1 MSKQVEE
8 DKKAKLL
15 KEVAD
20 IKHEQEHIKGLLR
33 DNKMQELND
42 YLQGELTQKHYVEK
56 ALHNMMNPNM
66 PVTIYDNANNAFN
79 LNKNLYC
86 GKYLSLMKWSVCFFV
101 LCLSLHCL
109 CL

>member
-1 MSKQVEE
+1 MEE
-8 DKKAKLL
+8 DKKVKLL

-33 DNKMQELND
+33 DNKIQELND

-79 LNKNLYC
+79 FLEILKREKEAELA
-86 GKYLSLMKWSVCFFV
+86 KKLSNVDN
-101 LCLSLHCL
+101 
-109 CL
+109 

>member
-1 MSKQVEE
+1 MEE
-8 DKKAKLL
+8 DKKVKLL

-79 LNKNLYC
+79 FLVILKREKEAELA
-86 GKYLSLMKWSVCFFV
+86 KKLSNVDN
-101 LCLSLHCL
+101 
-109 CL
+109 

>member
-1 MSKQVEE
+1 VSKQVEE
-8 DKKAKLL
+8 DKKVKLL

-79 LNKNLYC
+79 FLEILKREKEAELA
-86 GKYLSLMKWSVCFFV
+86 KKLSNVDN
-101 LCLSLHCL
+101 
-109 CL
+109 

>member
-8 DKKAKLL
+8 DKKVKLL

-66 PVTIYDNANNAFN
+66 PVTIYENANNAFN
-79 LNKNLYC
+79 FLEILKREKEAELA
-86 GKYLSLMKWSVCFFV
+86 KKLSNVDN
-101 LCLSLHCL
+101 
-109 CL
+109 

>member
-1 MSKQVEE
+1 MEE
-8 DKKAKLL
+8 DKKVKLL

-66 PVTIYDNANNAFN
+66 PVTVYDNANNAFN
-79 LNKNLYC
+79 FLEILKREKEAELA
-86 GKYLSLMKWSVCFFV
+86 KKLSNVDN
-101 LCLSLHCL
+101 
-109 CL
+109 

>member
-1 MSKQVEE
+1 MEQ

-79 LNKNLYC
+79 FLEILKREKEAELA
-86 GKYLSLMKWSVCFFV
+86 KKLSNVDN
-101 LCLSLHCL
+101 
-109 CL
+109 

>member
-1 MSKQVEE
+1 MEE
-8 DKKAKLL
+8 DKKVKLL

-79 LNKNLYC
+79 FLEILKREKEAELA
-86 GKYLSLMKWSVCFFV
+86 KKLSNVDN
-101 LCLSLHCL
+101 
-109 CL
+109 